1 MSNIVDIVI
10 TLIDL
15 LVQLMI
21 CSICWTMGSNIKFRG
36 FQLKIVRNTMG
47 STLSLHFSN
56 VDSDEEM
63 SVYVETISEI
73 GSSST
78 SVNSTIEHSQ
88 SILEVRR

>member
-56 VDSDEEM
+56 VDSDEET

>member
-63 SVYVETISEI
+63 SVYAETISEI

>member
-1 MSNIVDIVI
+1 VSNIVDIVI